1 MIKGIGVDFIEVGR
15 IQKTI
20 NNYGEQFLNRIFTN
34 GEQLYCS
41 RKPHSAQHYAARF
54 AAKEAFSK
62 ALGTGIMYKFSW
74 KDVEVTRHPS
84 GKPIINYTGYFKNE
98 LKQSEIFL
106 TLTHTADHAMAVVVI
121 EESAK

>member
-41 RKPHSAQHYAARF
+41 RKPHSAQHYAAR
-54 AAKEAFSK
+54 
-62 ALGTGIMYKFSW
+62 
-74 KDVEVTRHPS
+74 
-84 GKPIINYTGYFKNE
+84 
-98 LKQSEIFL
+98 
-106 TLTHTADHAMAVVVI
+106 
-121 EESAK
+121 